1 MKNQQLEIGLRSPT
15 CRRPATLRQRR
26 VARARWWFSQM
37 RRVVDEAIEWK
48 GASAKEEPPRQP
60 LAQGR

>member
-1 MKNQQLEIGLRSPT
+1 MKNQQLEIGLKSPT

-37 RRVVDEAIEWK
+37 RRVVEEASEWQ
-48 GASAKEEPPRQP
+48 GASAREEQTRLP
-60 LAQGR
+60 LAQER